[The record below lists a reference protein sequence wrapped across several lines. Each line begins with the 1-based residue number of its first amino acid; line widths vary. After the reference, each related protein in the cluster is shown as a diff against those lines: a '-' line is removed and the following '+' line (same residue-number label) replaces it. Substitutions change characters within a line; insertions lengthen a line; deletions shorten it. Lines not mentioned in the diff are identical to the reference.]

1 MKVSKFLSKLGPFKW
16 TLHNVVAHPLSE
28 IVYLIGF
35 EQVSNWIH
43 DATVPEH
50 EPENGRGLNESR

>member
-50 EPENGRGLNESR
+50 EPENGRG